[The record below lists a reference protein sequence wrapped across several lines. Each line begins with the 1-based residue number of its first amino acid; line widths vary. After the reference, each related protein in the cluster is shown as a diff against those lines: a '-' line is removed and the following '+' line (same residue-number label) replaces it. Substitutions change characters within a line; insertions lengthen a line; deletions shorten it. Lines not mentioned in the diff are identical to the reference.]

1 MWTGFTFW
9 DAFWFCFPIV
19 FESMLKKKERKGLH
33 NLVPPQHVAVMLAV
47 AVMVVGDAVVRC
59 TYCMQLGKCLVCTAG
74 CGSANS
80 TGGVKSTG

>member
-1 MWTGFTFW
+1 MLSGF
-9 DAFWFCFPIV
+9 AFQSFLKVCG
-19 FESMLKKKERKGLH
+19 EKKKRKGLH